1 MIKLGFCRIHQPK
14 GFVLLGFSRT
24 QRGDNGMGKMRN
36 RGTVTITTND
46 QTTLQ
51 VRLARLN
58 GQVQALSRMV
68 AKGDDWK
75 KMLTL
80 AAAIEGAADQVSAD
94 LFRGYLE
101 SLKVDEPTATKA
113 REGLELVLKR
123 R

>member
-1 MIKLGFCRIHQPK
+1 
-14 GFVLLGFSRT
+14 
-24 QRGDNGMGKMRN
+24 MGKIQK
-36 RGTVTITTND
+36 RGTDTITTND

-51 VRLARLN
+51 ARLARMD
-58 GQVQALSRMV
+58 GQVQALRRMV
-68 AKGDDWK
+68 CNGDDWK

-94 LFRGYLE
+94 LFRGFLE
-101 SLKVDEPTATKA
+101 SLIVDEPTATKA

>member
-1 MIKLGFCRIHQPK
+1 
-14 GFVLLGFSRT
+14 
-24 QRGDNGMGKMRN
+24 MGKLQT
-36 RGTVTITTND
+36 RGTVTVTTNY

-51 VRLARLN
+51 MRLARLD
-58 GQVQALSRMV
+58 GQVQALRRMV
-68 AKGDDWK
+68 GNGDDWK

-101 SLKVDEPTATKA
+101 SLSVDKTVAAKA
-113 REGLELVLKR
+113 REGLELILKR